1 MSSREGTGRFHE
13 PEVGS
18 ASGGHLTPD
27 PSAGPLFDPLDAP
40 LPSERARRGTPPP
53 DRESEGGRG
62 STERTEAF
70 PPRSSVRS
78 GGGGGQAQRP
88 ESSTRQQVRRR
99 TGIRRV
105 RRTVRHVD
113 PFSVLKLSGFFYAIF
128 LLVWL
133 LVVAVLY
140 SLVDSMGLFDA
151 AEDLGRG
158 LVLWEEVNITLGL
171 VEKWALLIGIVFGV
185 VGTLVNTLLAV
196 LYNVGSDL
204 LGGLELT
211 FVEKD
216 S

>member
-18 ASGGHLTPD
+18 ASGGHLA
-27 PSAGPLFDPLDAP
+27 SGAGSGPLFEPLDEP
-40 LPSERARRGTPPP
+40 LPSQRTGHETPSADRTRDVAAGPSERTDVLPSR
-53 DRESEGGRG
+53 SG
-62 STERTEAF
+62 STREQNA
-70 PPRSSVRS
+70 PASP
-78 GGGGGQAQRP
+78 
-88 ESSTRQQVRRR
+88 RQQVRRR
-99 TGIRRV
+99 SGPRRV

-113 PFSVLKLSGFFYAIF
+113 PFSVLKLSAFFYMIF

-158 LVLWEEVNITLGL
+158 LVLWEEINITLGL
-171 VEKWALLIGIVFGV
+171 VEKWALLIGIVFAII
-185 VGTLVNTLLAV
+185 GTLLNTLLAV
-196 LYNVGSDL
+196 FYNVGSDL

-211 FVEKD
+211 FVERE